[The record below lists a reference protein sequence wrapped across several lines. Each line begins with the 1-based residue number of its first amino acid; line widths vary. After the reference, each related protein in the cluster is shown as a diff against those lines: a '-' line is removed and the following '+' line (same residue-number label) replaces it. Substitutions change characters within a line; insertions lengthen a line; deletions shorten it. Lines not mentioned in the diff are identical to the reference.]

1 MLKKLDSPYEGRR
14 STNWLKVKKWDS
26 DRCRVVG
33 YTPGEGRRSDVFGA
47 LILAKADDNGKLKY
61 VGKVGSGFNDIEL
74 HQLFKI
80 LSEGRGGEPVFEFW
94 VGEKYIPVDVSLE
107 VTVKYF
113 ETTRDGVFRFPS
125 LLKDKVGRNMIHLES
140 TIRGTPPKVMDL
152 KALLE
157 NARRK
162 K

>member
-1 MLKKLDSPYEGRR
+1 MKKMDSPYENRR
-14 STNWLKVKKWDS
+14 STNWLKIKSWDS
-26 DRCRVVG
+26 DKCKVVG
-33 YTPGEGRRSDVFGA
+33 YTPGEGKRADVFGS
-47 LILAKADDNGKLKY
+47 LILVKAGDDGKLKY
-61 VGKVGSGFNDIEL
+61 VGKVGSGFSDIEL

-80 LSEGRGGEPVFEFW
+80 LSEGRGGEPVFEPW

-113 ETTRDGVFRFPS
+113 ETTKTGVFRFPS
-125 LLKDKVGRNMIHLES
+125 LLKDKAGRNMIHLKS
-140 TIRGTPPKVMDL
+140 TIRGAPPKIMDL
-152 KALLE
+152 KTLLE